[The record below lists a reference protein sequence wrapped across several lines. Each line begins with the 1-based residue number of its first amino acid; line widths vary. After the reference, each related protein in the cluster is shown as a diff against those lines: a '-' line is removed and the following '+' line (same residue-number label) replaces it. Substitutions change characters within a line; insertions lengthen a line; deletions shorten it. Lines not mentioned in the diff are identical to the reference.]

1 LTATDPRGASPA
13 RLGAALALLSFAA
26 GTMDAIAFLALGGIF
41 TSAMSGNTIVLG
53 TALGQ
58 GKLGTASRTL
68 VAFAGYVCGAAGAPL
83 PLRAPGRGI
92 RRTLGL
98 ELLLLAAFAVWWICG
113 SPEDPSDAYGFIIL
127 SALAMGLQGGIGRAM
142 HVAGVP
148 TIVITSTLTAII
160 ESVAE
165 RALARQRP
173 LASTTARQQIS
184 AVLAYLVGAVTGGVM
199 VWAEWLAAL
208 PFVPLAAVLAL
219 WLALRMGFVRLEPNW
234 AGG

>member
-1 LTATDPRGASPA
+1 VISQASPH
-13 RLGAALALLSFAA
+13 RRGIALVLLSFAA
-26 GTMDAIAFLALGGIF
+26 GSMDTIAFLALGEVF
-41 TSAMSGNTIVLG
+41 TSAMSGNTILFG
-53 TALGQ
+53 LALGQ
-58 GKLGTASRTL
+58 GHLAAASRAL
-68 VAFAGYVCGAAGAPL
+68 AAFAGYVCGVAGAAVSL
-83 PLRAPGRGI
+83 KAPDHGI
-92 RRTLGL
+92 RRTLEL
-98 ELLLLAAFAVWWICG
+98 ELLLLVVFAGWWTVRG
-113 SPEDPSDAYGFIIL
+113 GVRNVPNPYGLIIL
-127 SALAMGLQGGIGRAM
+127 SAVAMGLQGGIGRA
-142 HVAGVP
+142 VRVTGIP

>member
-1 LTATDPRGASPA
+1 
-13 RLGAALALLSFAA
+13 LLSFAA
-26 GTMDAIAFLALGGIF
+26 GAMDAIAFLALGGVF

-58 GKLGTASRTL
+58 GQLATASRTL
-68 VAFAGYVCGAAGAPL
+68 VAFAGYVCGAACAAV

-92 RRTLGL
+92 RRTLGF
-98 ELLLLAAFAVWWICG
+98 ELLLLAVFAVWWTASSG
-113 SPEDPSDAYGFIIL
+113 AKDPPDAYALIIL

-173 LASTTARQQIS
+173 LASTTAWQQI
-184 AVLAYLVGAVTGGVM
+184 AAFLAYLFGAVIGGVM
-199 VWAEWLAAL
+199 IWAGWLAAL
-208 PFVPLAAVLAL
+208 PFVPFAAVLVL
-219 WLALRMGFVRLEPNW
+219 WLESQTGFVRLEPD
-234 AGG
+234 

>member
-1 LTATDPRGASPA
+1 LTDIDPQAAPPGR
-13 RLGAALALLSFAA
+13 RGAALALLSFAA
-26 GTMDAIAFLALGGIF
+26 GTMDAIAFLALGGVF

-58 GKLGTASRTL
+58 GQLATVSRTL
-68 VAFAGYVCGAAGAPL
+68 LAFAGYVCGVAGAAV

-98 ELLLLAAFAVWWICG
+98 ELLLLTAFTVWWTVRG
-113 SPEDPSDAYGFIIL
+113 GAKNPPDAYGLIIL

-142 HVAGVP
+142 RVAGVP

-160 ESVAE
+160 ESLAE

-173 LASTTARQQIS
+173 LASTIARRQI
-184 AVLAYLVGAVTGGVM
+184 AAFLAYLIGAVTGGVM
-199 VWAEWLAAL
+199 VWAGWLTAL
-208 PFVPLAAVLAL
+208 PFIPFAAVLTL
-219 WLALRMGFVRLEPNW
+219 WLELQMGFVWLEPD
-234 AGG
+234 

>member
-1 LTATDPRGASPA
+1 MTAIDPRVASPG
-13 RLGAALALLSFAA
+13 RRGAALALLSFAA

-58 GKLGTASRTL
+58 GKLATASRTL
-68 VAFAGYVCGAAGAPL
+68 VAFAGYVCGAAGAAL

-92 RRTLGL
+92 CRVLGL
-98 ELLLLAAFAVWWICG
+98 ELLLLAALAVWWACG
-113 SPEDPSDAYGFIIL
+113 STKDPFDAYGFIIL
-127 SALAMGLQGGIGRAM
+127 SALAMGLQGGVGRAM

-173 LASTTARQQIS
+173 LASITARQQIV
-184 AVLAYLVGAVTGGVM
+184 AVLAYLFGAVTGGVM
-199 VWAEWLAAL
+199 VWAGWLVAL
-208 PFVPLAAVLAL
+208 PFAPLAAVLLL
-219 WLALRMGFVRLEPNW
+219 WLELRFGFVQLEPD
-234 AGG
+234 